1 MLFITERNVAWIV
14 TNKFFFQEHKDLASN
29 LQTKLG
35 NQLLLFIST
44 KFNPEFDL
52 KNFNIVVIDEY
63 QNIKNSDLI
72 KIIKYCY
79 EQDIKV
85 FLLGDYNQNIY
96 YWLNVKRGKLD
107 KNDAKLKE
115 SINKIYDNKDLI
127 FQLKLKKSNRFS
139 DKDINRLQKLIFNDS
154 KDSEVD
160 ETFLKIDYCQPSTID
175 KIKEIYKDD
184 VPILEINGSN
194 LTGHL
199 IQYQF
204 IGNEYDHVIIF
215 LSSKFLF
222 QRNKLKICFYDNIN
236 KKLMKE
242 TKYTLLTWL
251 YVAFTRATKSIKI
264 FVDEENE
271 NKKQICDYFNKKLK
285 ELGYQ

>member
-127 FQLKLKKSNRFS
+127 FQLKWEKSNRFS